1 MWLQVKCLMQG
12 IELFDVDRETRF
24 NNEFDQFTTSLG
36 ESLVLVY
43 NHFSQL
49 MNDLTRNKIILSN
62 GTINTKFLNCLQPEW
77 YKYVTNVCLARNVRD
92 KPYDELFNYLQQYEK
107 LVIASRAKKLEK
119 THDPLALITH
129 TSSSSSRSPQPY
141 YVTHLVSVVDYDD
154 DYQGDTLQ
162 NDLED
167 TLTSAMM
174 LLARAITH
182 RYFTPTNHQLCSSLN
197 IRNQAVVQA
206 DRNDEARVILFSEQ
220 NDFLIAD
227 DALMEEIKELS
238 ANTCMMARIQ
248 QENTNFNEEPSYDF
262 AFISEVQTPLT
273 SFMNPLFSNSN
284 HEQTYHE
291 QPIIINSTTGDDQIN
306 RDIIFDDPNVEV
318 NNGSVEHDNNAYN
331 SHDNELEQLARNAY
345 KEAEK
350 QHILAKKVK
359 QQNVELTKQLEQYK
373 KRV

>member
-1 MWLQVKCLMQG
+1 
-12 IELFDVDRETRF
+12 
-24 NNEFDQFTTSLG
+24 
-36 ESLVLVY
+36 
-43 NHFSQL
+43 

-62 GTINTKFLNCLQPEW
+62 VTINTKFLNCLQPEW
-77 YKYVTNVCLARNVRD
+77 YKYVTSICLARNVRD

-119 THDPLALITH
+119 THDPLALIAH
-129 TSSSSSRSPQPY
+129 TSSSFSRSPQPY
-141 YVTHLVSVVDYDD
+141 YVTHPVSVVDYDD

-174 LLARAITH
+174 LLAHAITH
-182 RYFTPTNHQLCSSLN
+182 RYFTPTNRQLRSSLN

-206 DRNDEARVILFSEQ
+206 DRKETGNEQKNSSNFFIRKCYKCSVLQLQCKRRVILSSKQ

-238 ANTCMMARIQ
+238 ANTFMMARIQ
-248 QENTNFNEEPSYDF
+248 KENTDFDEEPSYDF

-291 QPIIINSTTGDDQIN
+291 QPRIVNSTTGDDQIN
-306 RDIIFDDPNVEV
+306 SDIIFDDPNVEV
-318 NNGSVEHDNNAYN
+318 NNGSIEHDNNAYN
-331 SHDNELEQLARNAY
+331 LHDNELEQLAINAY
-345 KEAEK
+345 KEDEK

-359 QQNVELTKQLEQYK
+359 QQNVELTK
-373 KRV
+373 